1 MDGKMRLGGHERCP
15 SSADVNSIP
24 GVEAST
30 FVDTKVVKSVGW
42 RLFYSPNVYLLNHF
56 D

>member
-1 MDGKMRLGGHERCP
+1 MHSNSFPITDEEVERFE
-15 SSADVNSIP
+15 P
-24 GVEAST
+24 GVEPST

-42 RLFYSPNVYLLNHF
+42 RQLYSPNVHFLNHF